1 MFTSNSSLNNYEYYE
16 YGKTYKVNDF
26 IKETYDDINNLFEVR
41 HEHERWD
48 KNSEAD
54 KSYFSSINI
63 SEDAEMSQ
71 DKKFV
76 LDKEILDNMY
86 TMTRSEFIHHYT
98 STYPYITETYIPQD
112 EYVNGYAD
120 LRNENYYV
128 VPTSQFRWD
137 AERNKPYIPKIK
149 EGIRN
154 TMMWMDAVYFM
165 KIVPNITKEH
175 LVYLL
180 TVEVYRNFDNS
191 DKQLT
196 NQFIITKC
204 REV

>member
-1 MFTSNSSLNNYEYYE
+1 
-16 YGKTYKVNDF
+16 
-26 IKETYDDINNLFEVR
+26 
-41 HEHERWD
+41 
-48 KNSEAD
+48 
-54 KSYFSSINI
+54 
-63 SEDAEMSQ
+63 MSQ